1 MRAVL
6 QRVSQGQVSVK
17 NKMIGSINE
26 GLVVFIGIGPDD
38 NRQHITTLA
47 DKILNLRIFNDENG
61 KMNFNIFDIQG
72 SLLIV
77 SQFTLYG
84 DCSKGNRP
92 SFINAADRVHAKK
105 IYNEFVNYMV
115 QQKINVQT
123 GKFGSDMNISLINTG
138 PVTITL
144 EV

>member
-123 GKFGSDMNISLINTG
+123 GEFGSDMNISLINTG

>member
-47 DKILNLRIFNDENG
+47 DKILHLRIFNDENG

>member
-6 QRVSQGQVSVK
+6 QRVSKGQVSLK
-17 NKMIGSINE
+17 NKLIGSIGE
-26 GLVVFIGIGPDD
+26 GLVVFIGIGPND
-38 NRQHITTLA
+38 NGKHITTLA
-47 DKILNLRIFNDENG
+47 DKILKLRLFNDDNG
-61 KMNFNIFDIQG
+61 KMNFNIVDIQG
-72 SLLIV
+72 SLLII

-84 DCSKGNRP
+84 DCTKGSRP

-115 QQKINVQT
+115 QQKIKVQT
-123 GKFGSDMNISLINTG
+123 GEFGSDMDVSLINTG